1 MDAIA
6 LLRNDHRTVERLF
19 KQFEKAGPKA
29 HQTRRKVADQV
40 IEELS
45 VHAVIEEQVFYPAVR
60 EAVPATEDD
69 VLEGLEEHHLVKW
82 TLSEVEKMD
91 PEHERFVPKMTVLIE
106 NVRHHV
112 EEEEGE
118 LFPAV
123 REAMTR
129 KQLAELGELLAHAK
143 EVAPTSPHPRA
154 PDQPPKK
161 AAAAVASTMKKAATV
176 KKKAASA
183 KKKATVK
190 KG

>member
-19 KQFEKAGPKA
+19 KQFEKAGPNA
-29 HQTRRKVADQV
+29 HKTKRQVADRIV
-40 IEELS
+40 EELS

-60 EAVPATEDD
+60 EAVPDAEDD

-82 TLSEVEKMD
+82 TLAEVETMD

-118 LFPAV
+118 LFPTV

-129 KQLAELGELLAHAK
+129 KQLA
-143 EVAPTSPHPRA
+143 
-154 PDQPPKK
+154 
-161 AAAAVASTMKKAATV
+161 
-176 KKKAASA
+176 
-183 KKKATVK
+183 
-190 KG
+190 